1 MLPAIQV
8 LLSFVCL
15 FLGGAALL
23 LLSVLGAFHAA
34 RRATWKHV
42 KALPGP
48 DGSIPLLWIVRQ
60 HFRIARVKHMVPYN
74 VSTMETHL
82 GICSQYQKKGIYRFY
97 VGNQL
102 HVMIFK
108 PELIESVLT
117 SPKTM
122 SKSFN
127 YSLLHSWLGT
137 GLLT

>member
-8 LLSFVCL
+8 FLSFGCL
-15 FLGGAALL
+15 FLGGAAFL
-23 LLSVLGAFHAA
+23 LLSVLGALHAA

-102 HVMIFK
+102 HVIIFK
-108 PELIESVLT
+108 PELIE
-117 SPKTM
+117 
-122 SKSFN
+122 
-127 YSLLHSWLGT
+127 
-137 GLLT
+137 